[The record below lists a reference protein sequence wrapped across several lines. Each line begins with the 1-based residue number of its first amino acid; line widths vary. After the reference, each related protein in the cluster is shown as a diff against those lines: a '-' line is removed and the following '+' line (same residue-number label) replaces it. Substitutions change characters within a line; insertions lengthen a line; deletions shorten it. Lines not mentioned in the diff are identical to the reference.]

1 MSTNATTVLSARE
14 LVVEYNSPGHA
25 PTKAV
30 KGVDLDLFE
39 GETLGIVGESGCG
52 KTSMGRALIQLP
64 PPTSGDVRLGDEVLT
79 GRSSRSLRQI
89 RRQIQF
95 VFQDP
100 ISSLNPRRTAL
111 QIVTDSLLLHKIP
124 EPRRR
129 AMEMLERVGVDEA
142 MAMRRPHQLSGGQC
156 QRVSIA
162 RSLVLNPRVLICD
175 EPVSALD
182 VSVQAAVLNLL
193 EEMKAEYQLS
203 MVFISHDLA
212 VVKGIS
218 DRVAVM
224 YLGSVVEIGPAEALY
239 ARPLHHYTELLLSSV
254 PDPRAARRRGRTP
267 SEVARTTT
275 EGCAFASRCPAA
287 TEVCLAAPPPL
298 VELEPNRSVACHHP
312 AS

>member
-1 MSTNATTVLSARE
+1 MSTTATTVLSARA
-14 LVVEYNSPGHA
+14 LVVEYSSPGQA
-25 PTKAV
+25 PTRAV

-39 GETLGIVGESGCG
+39 GETLGVVGESGCG

-79 GRSSRSLRQI
+79 GRSARSLRPT

-111 QIVTDSLLLHKIP
+111 QIVADPLLLHKVP
-124 EPRRR
+124 EPRRL
-129 AMEMLERVGVDEA
+129 AMDMLERVGVDEA

-224 YLGSVVEIGPAEALY
+224 YLGSIVEIGPAEALY

-254 PDPRAARRRGRTP
+254 PDPRAARRRPRAP
-267 SEVARTTT
+267 SEASRATT
-275 EGCAFASRCPAA
+275 EGCAFAPRCPAA
-287 TEVCLAAPPPL
+287 TEVCFAAQPPL